1 MAKSG
6 KQRKEKAKDKKLA
19 AEIDA
24 VTPEAGAPA
33 TKPSPA
39 SDSLPP
45 QLEPTTDT
53 PPVETKHGR
62 FDLDD
67 PVLPD
72 WIDKEAFKS
81 GGYPYDK
88 PLKSEAYE
96 TELTALQ
103 IELVKLQAHVMAKG
117 LRLALVFEGRDAA
130 GKGGA
135 IFAFR
140 QYLNPRHARDVA
152 LPKPSE
158 TEAGQWYFQRYVAEL
173 PTAGE
178 IVTFDRSWYNRAGV
192 EPVMGFCT
200 PAEHRAFLAEVPR
213 FEGLL
218 VDSGLI
224 LFKIWLDIGRETQMK
239 RFHERRHNP
248 LKIWKLSSID
258 YAALDKWD
266 DYTKARDEMLA
277 ACHDEG
283 APWTIVLANDKR
295 RARLNII
302 RQVLAS
308 IDYAGRDKD
317 VVDKPDPKILGFG
330 PKFLAKRG

>member
-1 MAKSG
+1 MAKDSEKRERKGSRNGNGNGDG
-6 KQRKEKAKDKKLA
+6 KKKSA
-19 AEIDA
+19 
-24 VTPEAGAPA
+24 
-33 TKPSPA
+33 SPA
-39 SDSLPP
+39 VSGPQPSSDTLPP
-45 QLEPTTDT
+45 QLKPETDA
-53 PPVETKHGR
+53 PAVETKHGR

-72 WIDKEAFKS
+72 WIEKAAFSS

-88 PLKSEAYE
+88 SLKSEAYE
-96 TELTALQ
+96 AELIPLQ
-103 IELVKLQAHVMAKG
+103 IELVKLQAHVQTKG
-117 LRLALVFEGRDAA
+117 LRMALVFEGRDAA

-200 PAEHRAFLAEVPR
+200 PAEHKAFLDQVPR
-213 FEGLL
+213 FESLL

-224 LFKIWLDIGRETQMK
+224 LFKFWLDIGRETQMK

-248 LKIWKLSSID
+248 LKIWKLSPID

-266 DYTKARDEMLA
+266 DYTKARDAMLD
-277 ACHDEG
+277 ACHAER

-302 RQVLAS
+302 RQVLS
-308 IDYAGRDKD
+308 SVDYPGRDMS
-317 VVDKPDPKILGFG
+317 VVGTPDPRVLGFG
-330 PKFLAKRG
+330 PKFLSRRG

>member
-6 KQRKEKAKDKKLA
+6 KQRKEKAKDAKLA
-19 AEIDA
+19 ADA
-24 VTPEAGAPA
+24 EVSGTEATG
-33 TKPSPA
+33 PSPA
-39 SDSLPP
+39 SDTLPP
-45 QLEPTTDT
+45 ELAPTVDAPAVATRN
-53 PPVETKHGR
+53 GR
-62 FDLDD
+62 FDIDD
-67 PVLPD
+67 PILPD
-72 WIDKEAFKS
+72 WVDKAAFKS

-88 PLKSEAYE
+88 SLKNEVYE

-117 LRLALVFEGRDAA
+117 LKLALVFEGRDAA

-200 PAEHRAFLAEVPR
+200 AEQHRAFLADVPR

-218 VDSGLI
+218 VESGLI
-224 LFKIWLDIGRETQMK
+224 LFKFWLDIGRETQMK

-266 DYTKARDEMLA
+266 DYTRARDQMLA
-277 ACHDEG
+277 ACHAEG

-295 RARLNII
+295 RARLAVI
-302 RQVLAS
+302 RKVLTS
-308 IDYAGRDKD
+308 IDYAGRDLSIIGEE
-317 VVDKPDPKILGFG
+317 DPRIVGSG
-330 PKFLAKRG
+330 PKFLSRKR

>member
-1 MAKSG
+1 MAKDG
-6 KQRKEKAKDKKLA
+6 KQKKEKAKDKKLDAARA
-19 AEIDA
+19 AEG
-24 VTPEAGAPA
+24 TPAGG
-33 TKPSPA
+33 PSPA
-39 SDSLPP
+39 SDTLPP
-45 QLEPTTDT
+45 QLEPTTDA
-53 PPVETKHGR
+53 PAVATKHGR

-72 WIDKEAFKS
+72 WIEAAAFKS
-81 GGYPYDK
+81 GGFPYDK
-88 PLKSEAYE
+88 SLKSEAYE
-96 TELTALQ
+96 SELIPLQ
-103 IELVKLQAHVMAKG
+103 VELVKLQAHVMAKG
-117 LRLALVFEGRDAA
+117 LRLAIVFEGRDAA

-200 PAEHRAFLAEVPR
+200 PEEHASFLKQAPR
-213 FEGLL
+213 FESML
-218 VDSGLI
+218 VDSCLI
-224 LFKIWLDIGRETQMK
+224 LFKFWLDIGQEMQLK

-266 DYTKARDEMLA
+266 DYTKARDQMLA
-277 ACHDEG
+277 ACHAEG

-308 IDYAGRDKD
+308 VDYAGRDLA
-317 VVDKPDPKILGFG
+317 VVGKPDPEILGFG
-330 PKFLAKRG
+330 PKFLARRR

>member
-1 MAKSG
+1 MG
-6 KQRKEKAKDKKLA
+6 KGGKERKEKAKDKRLA
-19 AEIDA
+19 
-24 VTPEAGAPA
+24 PEARETGAPA
-33 TKPSPA
+33 TGPSPA
-39 SDSLPP
+39 SDTLPP
-45 QLEPTTDT
+45 ELVPTVDA
-53 PPVETKHGR
+53 PAVATKHGR
-62 FDLDD
+62 FDIDD

-72 WIDKEAFKS
+72 WVDKAAFKS

-88 PLKSEAYE
+88 SLKSEAYE

-103 IELVKLQAHVMAKG
+103 IELVKLQAHVLATG
-117 LRLALVFEGRDAA
+117 LRVALVFEGRDAA

-200 PAEHRAFLAEVPR
+200 PEQHRAFLADVPR

-218 VDSGLI
+218 VESGLI
-224 LFKIWLDIGRETQMK
+224 LFKFWLDIGRETQMK

-266 DYTKARDEMLA
+266 DYTRARDQMLA
-277 ACHDEG
+277 ACHAEG

-295 RARLNII
+295 RARLAVI
-302 RQVLAS
+302 RKVLSS
-308 IDYAGRDKD
+308 IDYGGRDLQ
-317 VVDKPDPKILGFG
+317 VIGEEDPRIVGSG
-330 PKFLAKRG
+330 PKFLSRKG